1 MYFFKKTH
9 TQIKINPS
17 AEDLLASLRCANA
30 PLRISLTLNCCET
43 SVCQLSFVS
52 FPKGSLFVLIIEP
65 SNLFHVGHAVG
76 DAGLRKRLNLVTG
89 KFFANRLRSVLLQS
103 RS

>member
-1 MYFFKKTH
+1 M
-9 TQIKINPS
+9 
-17 AEDLLASLRCANA
+17 
-30 PLRISLTLNCCET
+30 
-43 SVCQLSFVS
+43 
-52 FPKGSLFVLIIEP
+52 LIIEP

-76 DAGLRKRLNLVTG
+76 DAGFRKRLNLVTG

>member
-1 MYFFKKTH
+1 M
-9 TQIKINPS
+9 
-17 AEDLLASLRCANA
+17 
-30 PLRISLTLNCCET
+30 
-43 SVCQLSFVS
+43 
-52 FPKGSLFVLIIEP
+52 LIIEP